1 MKTTMRLVG
10 AAGALA
16 LGVVFAVLFLLA
28 WQPAQASPPGEALP
42 GAVLPEAPG
51 EATGGVVRVEAWTR
65 QGWQHAGGLPFT
77 QFPAGQELDLSA
89 LKLAGPVRLRLS
101 TTAGAA
107 AHLDL
112 AELDGEAAQGVSGAV
127 EGQDLAI
134 RKLSAED
141 HDLLDLGAAAR
152 KTIELRFSAPAAAH
166 LLRLVGRIE
175 PEQVLKYPFH
185 FPVEDEYKEPAQL
198 SHFYSYLPGS
208 QPGSLQVDGLLE
220 EEKLGAPLFK
230 TWGEPATGHPAGF
243 TYAWVWDDGRSLY
256 AALDFTPDNT
266 MDGEQDY
273 AELFARTSQ
282 GVRAFRVT
290 TVQRKWG
297 SPGFA
302 YTPRVDYQHKVYEFR
317 IPLAELGF
325 QPGEML
331 ELAFGAYGTAALP
344 PPYEGPY
351 DNTWDENGVKAIF
364 TDGAEPWLYDLA
376 LQPDNKVLAFGTAKT
391 TGADDLLLARLTV
404 TGELDT
410 SFGGDGI
417 VTTTLLDGGE
427 LRAGAR
433 QADGKIVVAGYVL
446 DGISTKLLV
455 ARYTRFGLLDT
466 TSFGGGTGYVATS
479 VPGYLFG
486 YLQDVAVQE
495 DGKIVAAG
503 YGEMPGGTVAL
514 LARYLEDGSLDPDF
528 GASGVVTAS
537 VGEYSAFSGLALQP
551 DGSLV
556 AAGYSQPVLGFS
568 SFLTARYT
576 STGSLDPGFGGDGI
590 VTTSIQTQGGA
601 ESVALQPD
609 GKILVGGASGLGYS
623 NFTLARYLDDGTL
636 DPGFNATGVV
646 TAAFGDS
653 GATTDEGT
661 SLGLEPD
668 GRIVMAGTVGGQAYL
683 AFVRWN
689 SDGSPD
695 ETIGDSGRVNFPHTN
710 AAYGGGLVIQP
721 DGKIVIAGGVYVP
734 PVRTPAAAH
743 APETTSDEAM
753 LLRYLPLDLVMLK
766 TQSTRHLAP
775 DDLIT
780 YTLVVSNP
788 GPAWGVGLRVTDT
801 LPAEVHVLS
810 VISSGASITPQL
822 SALGQRAWRVGLLD
836 PGEQALIT
844 LTAQLKRGYAAGQ
857 VFTNSVS
864 LGAIGVQTDT
874 ANDSAWVSAT
884 VRNAPPLVD
893 IGEDQVVDEGDW
905 VDFTAVVTDPNDVPG
920 VPGTFTSKWHF
931 GDGGFE
937 LNTFSASHLYSDTQV
952 YPVALR
958 VTDSLGLAGVGYA
971 SMIVRNVGPEMPLL
985 DNVDVPLGQALG
997 FTQVFTDPGQADVFT
1012 LTIGWGDGVTDTL
1025 VLDAGERQI
1034 SGSHVY
1040 AAVGDYLVTVV
1051 VTDRDGATARRTFHA
1066 RVARLVYLPLIAR
1079 RE

>member
-16 LGVVFAVLFLLA
+16 LGVVFAMFFLLA
-28 WQPAQASPPGEALP
+28 WQPAQASPLGEALP
-42 GAVLPEAPG
+42 GAVLTEAPG
-51 EATGGVVRVEAWTR
+51 EVTNGLVRVEVWTR
-65 QGWQHAGGLPFT
+65 QGWQHAGSLPFN
-77 QFPAGQELDLSA
+77 QFPAGQELDLSG
-89 LKLAGPVRLRLS
+89 LKLAGSVRLRLS
-101 TTAGAA
+101 STAGAA

-112 AELDGEAAQGVSGAV
+112 AELDGEAPRGVSGAV
-127 EGQDLAI
+127 EGQPLAL
-134 RKLSAED
+134 RKLSGED
-141 HDLLDLGAAAR
+141 HDLLDLGAAAHQ
-152 KTIELRFSAPAAAH
+152 TIELRFSTPAAAH
-166 LLRLVGRIE
+166 SLRLVGRIE

-185 FPVEDEYKEPAQL
+185 FPVADEYKEPAQL

-208 QPGSLQVDGLLE
+208 QPGALQVDGLLE

-290 TVQRKWG
+290 TLEPRWG
-297 SPGFA
+297 SAGFA
-302 YTPRVDYQHKVYEFR
+302 YTPRAGYQHKVYEFR
-317 IPLAELGF
+317 IPLAELGA
-325 QPGEML
+325 QPGQAL

-351 DNTWDENGVKAIF
+351 DPTWDENGVKAIF
-364 TDGAEPWLYDLA
+364 TDGATPTINDLL
-376 LQPDNKVLAFGTAKT
+376 LQPDNKVLAVGVARTS
-391 TGADDLLLARLTV
+391 GADDLLLVRLTA

-410 SFGGDGI
+410 SFGEDGI
-417 VTTTLLDGGE
+417 VTTTLLNGGE
-427 LRAGAR
+427 LYAGAL
-433 QADGKIVVAGYVL
+433 QPDGKIVVVGSVM
-446 DGISTKLLV
+446 DGVSYKLLV
-455 ARYTRFGLLDT
+455 ARYSRFGLLDT
-466 TSFGGGTGYVATS
+466 SFGGGAGYVAS
-479 VPGYLFG
+479 SLSGYLFS
-486 YLQDVAVQE
+486 YLQDVVIQE
-495 DGKIVAAG
+495 DGKIAAAG
-503 YGEMPGGTVAL
+503 YGELPGDAQAV
-514 LARYLEDGSLDPDF
+514 LARYLDDGSPDPDF
-528 GASGVVTAS
+528 GASGLVTPE
-537 VGEYSAFSGLALQP
+537 VDDNSAFRSLALQP

-556 AAGYSQPVLGFS
+556 AAGFSEVMFSSQ
-568 SFLTARYT
+568 SFLTARFT
-576 STGSLDPGFGGDGI
+576 SAGDLDPGYGGDGI
-590 VTTSIQTQGGA
+590 VTTTINTRGEA
-601 ESVALQPD
+601 ESVVLQPD
-609 GKILVGGASGLGYS
+609 GKILAGGVSGVGNYY
-623 NFTLARYLDDGTL
+623 FTLARYLDDGSL

-646 TAAFGDS
+646 TAAFGDAS
-653 GATTDEGT
+653 ATTDEGNA
-661 SLGLEPD
+661 LALEPD
-668 GRIVMAGTVGGQAYL
+668 GKIVLAGTTGGQAYL

-695 ETIGDSGRVNFPHTN
+695 ETIGDSGRVNFAYTN
-710 AAYGGGLVIQP
+710 AAFGGGVVIQP
-721 DGKIVIAGGVYVP
+721 DGKIVIGGGVYVP
-734 PVRTPAAAH
+734 PLRAPASPQ
-743 APETTSDEAM
+743 APAVSPNEGL

-766 TQSTRHLAP
+766 TQNTRHLAP

-780 YTLVVSNP
+780 YTLAISNP
-788 GPAWGVGLRVTDT
+788 SPAWGAGLRVTDT

-822 SALGQRAWRVGLLD
+822 SGLGQRAWRVGLLD

-844 LTAQLKRGYAAGQ
+844 LTAQLKRGYAAGH

-864 LGAIGVQTDT
+864 LGATGVQTDT
-874 ANDSAWVSAT
+874 TNDSDWVTAT

-893 IGEDQVVDEGDW
+893 IGEDQIVDEGDW

-920 VPGTFTSKWHF
+920 VPGTFSSKWYF

-958 VTDSLGLAGVGYA
+958 VTDSLGMAGVGYA
-971 SMIVRNVGPEMPLL
+971 SVIVRNVGPEMPLL
-985 DNVDVPLGQALG
+985 DNVVVPLGQALA
-997 FTQVFTDPGQADVFT
+997 FTQEFTDPGLADVFT
-1012 LTIGWGDGVTDTL
+1012 VTIGWGDGVTDTQ
-1025 VLDAGERQI
+1025 VLDAGEREF

-1040 AAVGDYLVTVV
+1040 SAVGDYLVTVV

-1066 RVARLVYLPLIAR
+1066 RVARLVYLPLVLR
-1079 RE
+1079 KE